1 MAVRSITDPVIN
13 KISLAE
19 YNAKVA
25 AGTITDDMI
34 TDQVW
39 IDTALTVPVQNKL
52 VNIEANAQVNK
63 IEDVKVNGASLTVT
77 NKAVNVV
84 VPTKTSE
91 ITNDSGFITANDIP
105 EAQEVP
111 TKTSDLTND
120 SGFITSASL
129 PTKTSDLTN
138 DSGFITGYT
147 ESDPTV
153 PAWAKATTKPSYTYN
168 EITDKPTLSAVA
180 TSGSYNDLSNKPTLF
195 SGSYDDLSG
204 KPTLFSGS
212 YNDLTDKPTIP
223 SVAGLASETYV
234 QNAVAD
240 KATTNYVDTKVAN
253 LVNSAPTTLDTLGE
267 VATAIQNNA
276 SVVEALNSAIGSKA
290 NSTDLAAV
298 ATSGSYNDLTN
309 KPTLFSGSYND
320 LTDKPT
326 LHTCTLKIWD

>member
-13 KISLAE
+13 KISVAE

-63 IEDVKVNGASLTVT
+63 IEDVKVNGTSLTVT

-105 EAQEVP
+105 AAQEVP

-147 ESDPTV
+147 ETDPTV
-153 PAWAKATTKPSYTYN
+153 PAWAKADTKPSYSYS
-168 EITDKPTLSAVA
+168 EITDKPTLF
-180 TSGSYNDLSNKPTLF
+180 SGSYNDLSN
-195 SGSYDDLSG
+195 

-234 QNAVAD
+234 QNAVSD
-240 KATTNYVDTKVAN
+240 KATTTYVDTKVAN

-276 SVVEALNSAIGSKA
+276 SVVEALNSSIGNKA
-290 NSTDLAAV
+290 NASDVTALTTRV
-298 ATSGSYNDLTN
+298 TTNETSIASLQSGKADKTE
-309 KPTLFSGSYND
+309 LFSGSYND

-326 LHTCTLKIWD
+326 LSTCTLKIWE

>member
-1 MAVRSITDPVIN
+1 MATRSITNPTIN
-13 KISLAE
+13 KISAAE

-25 AGTITDDMI
+25 SGTITDDMI
-34 TDQVW
+34 TDQIW
-39 IDTALTVPVQNKL
+39 IDNALTVPVQHKL
-52 VNIEANAQVNK
+52 VNIEDNAQVNK
-63 IEDVKVNGASLTVT
+63 IETIKVNGTATTIT
-77 NKAVNVV
+77 NKEVDIT
-84 VPTKTSE
+84 VPTKTSD

-105 EAQEVP
+105 DV
-111 TKTSDLTND
+111 
-120 SGFITSASL
+120 
-129 PTKTSDLTN
+129 
-138 DSGFITGYT
+138 T

-153 PAWAKATTKPSYTYN
+153 PAWAKAASKPTYTYA
-168 EITDKPTLSAVA
+168 EITD
-180 TSGSYNDLSNKPTLF
+180 KPTLF
-195 SGSYDDLSG
+195 SGSYDDLTN

-240 KATTNYVDTKVAN
+240 KATTTYVDTKVAN

-276 SVVEALNSAIGSKA
+276 SVVEALNSSIGNKA
-290 NSTDLAAV
+290 NVSDLTALATRVSTTESNITSLQSGKADKSELF
-298 ATSGSYNDLTN
+298 SGSYNDLTN

-326 LHTCTLKIWD
+326 IGSTTLVIWD

>member
-13 KISLAE
+13 KISVAE

-25 AGTITDDMI
+25 SGAITDDMI
-34 TDQVW
+34 ADQVW

-63 IEDVKVNGASLTVT
+63 IEDVKVNGTSLAIS
-77 NKAVNVV
+77 NKAVNVT
-84 VPTKTSE
+84 VPTKTSD

-105 EAQEVP
+105 DV
-111 TKTSDLTND
+111 
-120 SGFITSASL
+120 
-129 PTKTSDLTN
+129 
-138 DSGFITGYT
+138 T
-147 ESDPTV
+147 ETDPTV
-153 PAWAKATTKPSYTYN
+153 PAWAKAASKPSYTYD
-168 EITDKPTLSAVA
+168 EISGKPTLATVA
-180 TSGSYNDLSNKPTLF
+180 TSGSYNDLSN
-195 SGSYDDLSG
+195 

-234 QNAVAD
+234 NQKVAD
-240 KATTNYVDTKVAN
+240 

-276 SVVEALNSAIGSKA
+276 STVEALNSAIGNKA
-290 NSTDLAAV
+290 NATDVTALTTRVSTAETNI
-298 ATSGSYNDLTN
+298 TSLQSGKADKSE
-309 KPTLFSGSYND
+309 LFSGSYND

-326 LHTCTLKIWD
+326 LSTCTLKIWE

>member
-63 IEDVKVNGASLTVT
+63 VESVKVNGTALTIT
-77 NKAVNVV
+77 DKAVNVV
-84 VPTKTSE
+84 VPTKTSD
-91 ITNDSGFITANDIP
+91 ITNDSGFITVDDIP
-105 EAQEVP
+105 DV
-111 TKTSDLTND
+111 
-120 SGFITSASL
+120 
-129 PTKTSDLTN
+129 
-138 DSGFITGYT
+138 T

-153 PAWAKATTKPSYTYN
+153 PAWAKNPTKPSYTYD
-168 EITDKPTLSAVA
+168 EITD
-180 TSGSYNDLSNKPTLF
+180 KPTLF
-195 SGSYDDLSG
+195 SGSYNDLTN

-234 QNAVAD
+234 QSAVAD
-240 KATTNYVDTKVAN
+240 KATTTYVDTKVAN

-290 NSTDLAAV
+290 NDAELAAV
-298 ATSGSYNDLTN
+298 AKSGSYNDLTN

-326 LHTCTLKIWD
+326 LSTCTLKIWE

>member
-1 MAVRSITDPVIN
+1 MAVRSITDPTIN

-25 AGTITDDMI
+25 SGAITDDMI
-34 TDQVW
+34 VDQVW

-63 IEDVKVNGASLTVT
+63 IEDVKVNGTSLAIT
-77 NKAVNVV
+77 NKAVNVT

-105 EAQEVP
+105 DV
-111 TKTSDLTND
+111 
-120 SGFITSASL
+120 
-129 PTKTSDLTN
+129 
-138 DSGFITGYT
+138 T

-153 PAWAKATTKPSYTYN
+153 PAWAKAASKPSYTYD
-168 EITDKPTLSAVA
+168 EITDKPTLATVA
-180 TSGSYNDLSNKPTLF
+180 TSGSYNDLSNKPA
-195 SGSYDDLSG
+195 
-204 KPTLFSGS
+204 LFSGS

-223 SVAGLASETYV
+223 SVAGLASE
-234 QNAVAD
+234 
-240 KATTNYVDTKVAN
+240 NYVDTKVAN

-276 SVVEALNSAIGSKA
+276 TVVEALNNSIGNKA
-290 NSTDLAAV
+290 NASDVSALTTRVSTAETNITNLQ
-298 ATSGSYNDLTN
+298 SGKADKTE
-309 KPTLFSGSYND
+309 LFSGSYND

-326 LHTCTLKIWD
+326 LSTCTLKIWE

>member
-1 MAVRSITDPVIN
+1 MAVRSITDPTIN

-25 AGTITDDMI
+25 SGAITDDMI
-34 TDQVW
+34 VDQVW

-63 IEDVKVNGASLTVT
+63 IEDVKVNGTSLAIS

-84 VPTKTSE
+84 VPTKTSD
-91 ITNDSGFITANDIP
+91 ITNDSGFITADDIP
-105 EAQEVP
+105 DV
-111 TKTSDLTND
+111 
-120 SGFITSASL
+120 
-129 PTKTSDLTN
+129 
-138 DSGFITGYT
+138 T

-153 PAWAKATTKPSYTYN
+153 PAWAKAASKPSYTYD
-168 EITDKPTLSAVA
+168 EITGKPTLATVA
-180 TSGSYNDLSNKPTLF
+180 TSGSYNDLSN
-195 SGSYDDLSG
+195 

-223 SVAGLASETYV
+223 SVAGLASET
-234 QNAVAD
+234 
-240 KATTNYVDTKVAN
+240 YVDTKVAN

-276 SVVEALNSAIGSKA
+276 TVVEALNSSIGNKA
-290 NSTDLAAV
+290 NASDVTALTTRVSTAETNI
-298 ATSGSYNDLTN
+298 TSLQSGKADKSE
-309 KPTLFSGSYND
+309 LFSGSYND

-326 LHTCTLKIWD
+326 LSTCTLKIWE

>member
-13 KISLAE
+13 KISVAE
-19 YNAKVA
+19 YNNKVA
-25 AGTITDDMI
+25 SGVITDDMI
-34 TDQVW
+34 ADQVW
-39 IDTALTVPVQNKL
+39 IDNALTVPVQHKL
-52 VNIEANAQVNK
+52 VNIEENAQVNK
-63 IEDVKVNGASLTVT
+63 IEDVKVNGTSLTIT
-77 NKAVNVV
+77 DKAVNVV

-105 EAQEVP
+105 AAQEVP
-111 TKTSDLTND
+111 TKTSELTND
-120 SGFITSASL
+120 SGFITSADV

-147 ESDPTV
+147 ETDPTV
-153 PAWAKATTKPSYTYN
+153 PAWAKASTKPSYSYS
-168 EITDKPTLSAVA
+168 EITD
-180 TSGSYNDLSNKPTLF
+180 
-195 SGSYDDLSG
+195 

-240 KATTNYVDTKVAN
+240 KATTSYVDTKVAN

-267 VATAIQNNA
+267 VATAIQNNE
-276 SVVEALNSAIGSKA
+276 SVVSALNSAIGNKA
-290 NSTDLAAV
+290 NASDVTALTTRVSTAEGNIASLQ
-298 ATSGSYNDLTN
+298 SGKADKSE
-309 KPTLFSGSYND
+309 LFSGSYND

-326 LHTCTLKIWD
+326 LSTCTLKIWD

>member
-1 MAVRSITDPVIN
+1 MAVRSITDPTIN

-25 AGTITDDMI
+25 SGAITDDMI
-34 TDQVW
+34 VDQVW

-63 IEDVKVNGASLTVT
+63 IEDVKVNGASLAIS
-77 NKAVNVV
+77 NKAVNVE
-84 VPTKTSE
+84 VPTKTSDL
-91 ITNDSGFITANDIP
+91 TNDSGFITANDIP
-105 EAQEVP
+105 AAQEVP
-111 TKTSDLTND
+111 TKTSELTND

-153 PAWAKATTKPSYTYN
+153 PAWAKAASKPSYSYN
-168 EITDKPTLSAVA
+168 EITD
-180 TSGSYNDLSNKPTLF
+180 
-195 SGSYDDLSG
+195 

-223 SVAGLASETYV
+223 SIAGLASETYV
-234 QNAVAD
+234 QTAVAD
-240 KATTNYVDTKVAN
+240 KATTSYVDTKVAN

-267 VATAIQNNA
+267 VATAIQNNQ
-276 SVVEALNSAIGSKA
+276 SVVEALNSSIGNKA
-290 NSTDLAAV
+290 NASDVTALATKVSTAETNISNLQTGKADKSELF
-298 ATSGSYNDLTN
+298 SGNYNDLTN
-309 KPTLFSGSYND
+309 KPTLS
-320 LTDKPT
+320 
-326 LHTCTLKIWD
+326 TCTLKIWD